1 MESDV
6 NDNDDDIN
14 NISKESKHMNNIT
27 INLMIRK
34 TRTTTLFGIKRV
46 ITLLKSC
53 QNLKSNIQYCLQYTN
68 TN

>member
-27 INLMIRK
+27 INLMIRR
-34 TRTTTLFGIKRV
+34 TRTTTLFGIK
-46 ITLLKSC
+46 SC
-53 QNLKSNIQYCLQYTN
+53 
-68 TN
+68 

>member
-14 NISKESKHMNNIT
+14 NISKKNKHMNNIT

-34 TRTTTLFGIKRV
+34 TRTMTLFGIKRV

-53 QNLKSNIQYCLQYTN
+53 
-68 TN
+68 